1 MLSPSLG
8 ITASQGTGIGQQQLK
23 AAQSQPP
30 EEPRCRGGS
39 SPAQG
44 APPQPQLHP
53 KTTTLTSHQKLAKR
67 PLGPQGPR
75 HGRDRG
81 EEEKEEPNNS
91 GDSNPGGHRP
101 GPAGPYRQ
109 IYIYR
114 YPRLWIRHTT
124 GLVGSPSRSLK
135 IFSFFFYF
143 SIAKLTFSYFRF

>member
-23 AAQSQPP
+23 AAQSQPL

-39 SPAQG
+39 SPARG

-91 GDSNPGGHRP
+91 GDSNPRGHRP
-101 GPAGPYRQ
+101 GAPQVPIERE
-109 IYIYR
+109 IYIGTPGCGYGT
-114 YPRLWIRHTT
+114 PRGWWGDQAAHSKY
-124 GLVGSPSRSLK
+124 SP
-135 IFSFFFYF
+135 FFLF
-143 SIAKLTFSYFRF
+143 

>member
-44 APPQPQLHP
+44 APPSPSCAPKPQP
-53 KTTTLTSHQKLAKR
+53 SHHTKNWPNARWAPRGHVTGGTGGKR
-67 PLGPQGPR
+67 KRKSRTIAVTQTPGDTGQALQVPI
-75 HGRDRG
+75 DR
-81 EEEKEEPNNS
+81 
-91 GDSNPGGHRP
+91 
-101 GPAGPYRQ
+101 
-109 IYIYR
+109 YIYR

-135 IFSFFFYF
+135 IFSFFF
-143 SIAKLTFSYFRF
+143 ILALLN